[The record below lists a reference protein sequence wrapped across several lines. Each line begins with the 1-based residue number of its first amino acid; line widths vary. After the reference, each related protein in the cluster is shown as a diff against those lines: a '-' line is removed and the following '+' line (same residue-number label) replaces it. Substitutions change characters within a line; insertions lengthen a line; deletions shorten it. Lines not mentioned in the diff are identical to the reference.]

1 MPHTS
6 DTFERVSM
14 TRVLATRA
22 VAGGKNPGVSSAGGL
37 WSAAH
42 SPGARLASSLQID
55 PPTSALEREADS
67 VADELS
73 EEETQAAAAPGAAAG
88 ASDAS
93 GDDGGSAGGAPH
105 GPGAGSPSALKP
117 LPTRGG
123 SGRLSGAAAGRAL
136 DSQVRPRLEERFGFD
151 LSRVRIHSDVEA
163 GRLSAEVGARAF
175 THGQHIYFASGA
187 YQPAARAGAWLLAHE
202 LTHVVQQAN
211 GRLHSAVSSAASVQA
226 KCNCSAAG
234 NGPSCDKCRSTAAEA
249 EPPSRIQRFPDGGD
263 AARIFRS
270 PEPERESQSESQVA
284 LVAGA
289 GLIVEDDAP
298 AAAGQL
304 RKSEFLAA
312 VRVEACRAVDAELA
326 RVGRDTRGCPYV
338 ERALRY
344 YAGRTAAHVE
354 RAVRRFA
361 PETASARSAEALV
374 APLSARFAA
383 GAASW
388 ATTGEIP
395 DVPDDLRAELT
406 SAALGSSLLGAVV
419 GLASGIGRAFAALFK
434 TESGAPAPAPGIPLA
449 RLGALSPRG
458 QPLEASARGRME
470 SAFGDSFADVRV
482 HTGREVAALSSELG
496 ARAFTIG
503 QHVFFGAAE
512 YHPGDPRGDALLA
525 HELAHVMQQ
534 RPALATGALAPGA
547 ASRPASGGDAA
558 LEADADAAAV
568 GAVASLWLKPAP
580 GAEPRARFRPR
591 GKLVHRLSRSL
602 GLQRCS
608 SAPGVDRFRVND
620 KLDAP
625 DATRTIYFPRDGVTL
640 DTVEERKVDRIV
652 SEDAAADYS
661 LYGYRSGD
669 EAAEIGPRRRDNVIE
684 ALRTHEPAHT
694 GTLDPGTAP
703 DTTSDIRYQTVR
715 KAELVPIAE
724 GETSAPPS
732 LPDCS
737 VTPDREPARVAVEAA
752 FPIARDI
759 LDGAIRVL
767 EGDLTDAQQALVNT
781 LFGAGATAPPDTKEF
796 VKGKL
801 RDIRTFLADYVMS
814 HWRRHVAGCD
824 SLCSRPAYWSGDA
837 RQMTLCNGF
846 VNGTP
851 AHNASTLIHETGHG
865 TPGLFTQDLA
875 YASQRRIVLLS
886 TSDARRNTDSY
897 VALARN
903 LHTPGSMRFGGPGD
917 TYAGFADAAEQ
928 LKAQRAL
935 AFLQKW
941 LEKSE
946 WQLEISF
953 RKAREGQPDAAMDR
967 VRDRVGLSS
976 CSPGPE
982 DVTRIAGVHYRVN
995 QLNQPFRSAITV
1007 QRATSESSAWRRGV
1021 NPNVVVLA
1029 DEFFAGT
1036 DERVH
1041 VRRLLDLL
1049 IADTPSIAPD
1059 LRGLYRDV
1067 IDEFRQEQGIGP

>member
-1 MPHTS
+1 
-6 DTFERVSM
+6 M

-22 VAGGKNPGVSSAGGL
+22 VGGGKNPGVSSAGGL
-37 WSAAH
+37 WSTAH

-73 EEETQAAAAPGAAAG
+73 EAETQTAAAG
-88 ASDAS
+88 APGAS

-105 GPGAGSPSALKP
+105 GAGSGSPGAVKP

-123 SGRLSGAAAGRAL
+123 SGRLPGGAAGRAL

-187 YQPAARAGAWLLAHE
+187 YQPAAKAGAWLLAHE

-211 GRLHSAVSSAASVQA
+211 GRVHSAVSTAASVQA

-234 NGPSCDKCRSTAAEA
+234 NGASCEKCRSSAAEA
-249 EPPSRIQRFPDGGD
+249 EPPSRIQRSPDGGD
-263 AARIFRS
+263 EPKIFRS
-270 PEPERESQSESQVA
+270 PEPEQESQSESRAA

-298 AAAGQL
+298 VAAGQL

-344 YAGRTAAHVE
+344 YAGRSAAHVE
-354 RAVRRFA
+354 RALRRFA

-419 GLASGIGRAFAALFK
+419 GLAGGIGRAFAALFK
-434 TESGAPAPAPGIPLA
+434 TESGAPAPAPGVPLA
-449 RLGALSPRG
+449 RLGALSPLG

-470 SAFGDSFADVRV
+470 SAFGDSFAEVRV

-512 YHPGDPRGDALLA
+512 YHPGDPSGDALLA

-534 RPALATGALAPGA
+534 RAAPATDALAPGA

-568 GAVASLWLKPAP
+568 GAVASLWLRSAP
-580 GAEPRARFRPR
+580 DVEPRARFRPR

-608 SAPGVDRFRVND
+608 SAPAVDRFRVND
-620 KLDAP
+620 KFDAP

-640 DTVEERKVDRIV
+640 DAVEERKIDRIV
-652 SEDAAADYS
+652 SDDATANYS

-669 EAAEIGPRRRDNVIE
+669 EAAAVGPRRRDNVIE

-694 GTLDPGTAP
+694 GTLDPGDAP
-703 DTTSDIRYQTVR
+703 DTSSEIRYQTVR
-715 KAELVPIAE
+715 KAELLPIAE
-724 GETSAPPS
+724 GETSAAPS
-732 LPDCS
+732 RPDCS
-737 VTPDREPARVAVEAA
+737 LAPDPEPARAAVTAA

-759 LDGAIRVL
+759 LDAAIRVL
-767 EGDLTDAQQALVNT
+767 DGELTDSQRALLNT
-781 LFGAGATAPPDTKEF
+781 LFGMGTTAPPDTQEF

-801 RDIRTFLADYVMS
+801 RDIRTFLTEYVMS
-814 HWRRHVAGCD
+814 HWRRHVEGCD

-837 RQMTLCNGF
+837 RQMTLCDDF

-851 AHNASTLIHETGHG
+851 AYNASTLIHETGHG

-875 YASQRRIVLLS
+875 YASQRLIVRL
-886 TSDARRNTDSY
+886 TAAEARRNTDSY

-903 LHTPGSMRFGGPGD
+903 LHTPDSAPFGGPSD
-917 TYAGFADAAEQ
+917 TYDGFADTAEL
-928 LKAQRAL
+928 LKATRAL
-935 AFLQKW
+935 AYLQKW
-941 LEKSE
+941 QEKAE

-953 RKAREGQPDAAMDR
+953 RNARSGRTDGGMDR
-967 VRDRVGLSS
+967 VREQVGLSS
-976 CSPGPE
+976 GSPGPE
-982 DVTRIAGVHYRVN
+982 DVTRIAGIHHRVN
-995 QLNQPFRSAITV
+995 QLGRPFWRTITLR
-1007 QRATSESSAWRRGV
+1007 RATSESSAWRRGIT
-1021 NPNVVVLA
+1021 PNVVVLD
-1029 DEFFAGT
+1029 DEFFAGDDT
-1036 DERVH
+1036 RAH

-1049 IADTPSIAPD
+1049 IAATPSIASD

-1067 IDEFRQEQGIGP
+1067 IDELRQQQRVGP